1 MKKVVKFTVSLIM
14 FLSVSCSEK
23 QGIVDNIPIDQ
34 EDDYALTNPPGV
46 NIKVDPRIELLAVV
60 QHFTS
65 WADTRHTKFDIG
77 YKHDIDNYFSNFSNH
92 PAVQKSQA
100 LINSNFTY
108 DAPVAF
114 VLYHGNPPEFTQISP
129 YSDYLISR
137 AGGKSN
143 LKDFADILRAF
154 AKETD
159 FIKFFNGKQ
168 KFYNHIQ
175 NDMIKTI
182 GDTNYTKLLEDYF
195 GEKKHSY
202 NILPTPLFHT
212 GGYGPQVQNADG
224 LDIYNVA
231 GPIAYTNGS
240 LSFGNKDYLLYILLH
255 EFSHSF
261 VNPVTTKY
269 SAQIDNSRMLYE
281 PIKTQMQAQ
290 AYSQWETCVNE
301 HLVRTVVARLA
312 LKLRGE
318 AYKNMVIN
326 QEMSS
331 GFIYI
336 QKLDS
341 LMVEYENDRAKY
353 PNFESFYPKI
363 IELFNSLL

>member
-1 MKKVVKFTVSLIM
+1 MNRLLISSIFIIFFF
-14 FLSVSCSEK
+14 FLSCSK
-23 QGIVDNIPIDQ
+23 DNIVDSNPIDQ
-34 EDDYALTNPPGV
+34 EEDYALPNPPGL
-46 NIKVDPRIELLAVV
+46 NLKVDPRMELLAVV
-60 QHFTS
+60 QHFTT
-65 WADTRHTKFDIG
+65 WASQRHTKFDIG

-92 PAVQKSQA
+92 PAIQKSQA
-100 LINSNFTY
+100 LTNSNFTY

-114 VLYHGNPPEFTQISP
+114 VLYHSNPPEFTQITP
-129 YSDYLISR
+129 YSDYLITR
-137 AGGKSN
+137 AGGESV
-143 LKDFADILRAF
+143 LKDFADKLRAF
-154 AKETD
+154 AKDTD
-159 FIKFFNGKQ
+159 FMKFYNSKQ

-182 GDTNYTKLLEDYF
+182 GDTNYTKLLEDYY

-202 NILPTPLFHT
+202 NILPAPLFHT
-212 GGYGPQVQNADG
+212 GGYGPQVENAEG
-224 LDIYNVA
+224 LDVYNVA
-231 GPIAYTNGS
+231 GPMAYANGS

-269 SAQIDNSRMLYE
+269 SAQINNSKALYE

-318 AYKNMVIN
+318 IYKNMVIS

-336 QKLDS
+336 QKLDT
-341 LMVEYENDRAKY
+341 LMVEYENDRVKY
-353 PNFESFYPKI
+353 PNFESFYPRI
-363 IELFNSLL
+363 INLFNSLL

>member
-1 MKKVVKFTVSLIM
+1 MKRLLILAVLTIIS
-14 FLSVSCSEK
+14 FLIGCSK
-23 QGIVDNIPIDQ
+23 DNIVDTIPVDQ
-34 EDDYALTNPPGV
+34 EEDYALPNPQGL
-46 NIKVDPRIELLAVV
+46 NLKVDPRIELLAVV
-60 QHFTS
+60 QHFTT
-65 WADTRHTKFDIG
+65 WADQRHTKFDIG

-100 LINSNFTY
+100 LTNSSFNY

-114 VLYHGNPPEFTQISP
+114 VLYHSNPPEFIQTTP

-137 AGGKSN
+137 AGGESV
-143 LKDFADILRAF
+143 LKDFADKLRAF

-159 FIKFFNGKQ
+159 FMKFFNNKQ
-168 KFYNHIQ
+168 KFYNYIQ
-175 NDMIKTI
+175 NDMIRTI

-195 GEKKHSY
+195 GERKHSY
-202 NILPTPLFHT
+202 NILPAPLFHT
-212 GGYGPQVQNADG
+212 GGYGPQVENTEG
-224 LDIYNVA
+224 MDIYNVA
-231 GPIAYTNGS
+231 GPMAYSSGT
-240 LSFGNKDYLLYILLH
+240 LSFGNKEYLLYILLH

-269 SAQIDNSRMLYE
+269 FAQINNSRALYE
-281 PIKTQMQAQ
+281 PIRTQMQAQ

-312 LKLRGE
+312 LKMRGE

-326 QEMSS
+326 QETSS

-336 QKLDS
+336 RNLDS
-341 LMVEYENDRAKY
+341 FMVEYENDRAQY
-353 PNFESFYPKI
+353 PNFESFYPRI